1 MFPLSST
8 IPGLVWAY
16 RIRPGE
22 RSERLPA
29 ECSLAQAQPGDGFIW
44 LHLNL
49 ADGRVGAFLEQFDG
63 LTPPA
68 IAALTTH
75 DTHAALSVD
84 EGLLFGTLID
94 FQREFDSTTRD
105 IGWLHFALS
114 ERFIITTRLQPIR
127 SVDKVRAAVD
137 KNATRYGSPLQVFEL
152 LVAEFQRGLIA
163 VVLEL
168 TEELNQIEDQVYGS
182 ELRDERRRLTPV
194 RRLIVRLHRHL
205 RTMLLVMRRAAAAD
219 DEDLSEEM
227 EDSLARLA
235 ARLEAVD
242 QDVYA
247 LADRARLLH
256 EELGSKQSAET
267 NRHLY
272 ILSLMTALLL
282 PPSLV
287 TGFFGMNTTA
297 LPFSEGLHGTAYAFS
312 FILIS
317 VILSWWILRRTGIL

>member
-1 MFPLSST
+1 MFPLTSP

-16 RIRPGE
+16 RIIPGL

-29 ECSLAQAQPGDGFIW
+29 DCSALDVQPGDDFIW

-49 ADGRVGAFLEQFDG
+49 ADTRLPAFLEQFPG
-63 LTPPA
+63 LTQPVLS
-68 IAALTTH
+68 ALTTH
-75 DTHAALSVD
+75 DTHAALAID

-94 FQREFDSTTRD
+94 FQREFDATTRD
-105 IGWLHFALS
+105 IGWLHFALTD
-114 ERFIITTRLQPIR
+114 RFIITTRLQPIR
-127 SVDKVRAAVD
+127 SVDKVRAAVE
-137 KNATRYGSPLQVFEL
+137 KNAARYATPLQLFEV

-168 TEELNQIEDQVYGS
+168 TDELNQIEDLVYGS

-205 RTMLLVMRRAAAAD
+205 RTMLLIMRRASATDD
-219 DEDLSEEM
+219 DEIPDGV
-227 EDSLARLA
+227 EDSLIRLSG
-235 ARLEAVD
+235 RLEAVD
-242 QDVYA
+242 QDVQA

-256 EELGSKQSAET
+256 EELDSKQSAET

-287 TGFFGMNTTA
+287 TGFFGMNTTN
-297 LPFSEGLHGTAYAFS
+297 LPLADGMHGTGYAFA
-312 FILIS
+312 FIVIS
-317 VILSWWILRRTGIL
+317 VMLSWWVLRRTGIL

>member
-1 MFPLSST
+1 MFPLSSP

-16 RIRPGE
+16 RIKPGSRGE
-22 RSERLPA
+22 RLSP
-29 ECSLAQAQPGDGFIW
+29 ECRMADVMTGGGFVWI
-44 LHLNL
+44 HLNL
-49 ADGRVGAFLEQFDG
+49 ADGRVAGFLEQFPG
-63 LTPPA
+63 LTPQA

-75 DTHAALSVD
+75 DTHAALAVD
-84 EGLLFGTLID
+84 EKLIFGTLID
-94 FQREFDSTTRD
+94 FQREFDAATRD

-114 ERFIITTRLQPIR
+114 DTFIITTRLQPIR
-127 SVDKVRAAVD
+127 SVDKVRAAVE
-137 KNATRYGSPLQVFEL
+137 KNTSRYAAPLQIFEV
-152 LVAEFQRGLIA
+152 LVAEFQRGMIA

-168 TEELNQIEDQVYGS
+168 TEELNQIEDHVYGS
-182 ELRDERRRLTPV
+182 EMRDERRRLTPI

-205 RTMLLVMRRAAAAD
+205 RTMLLIMRRAAATDD
-219 DEDLSEEM
+219 DEMPDGV
-227 EDSLARLA
+227 EDSLVRLA
-235 ARLEAVD
+235 GRLETVD
-242 QDVYA
+242 QDVSA

-256 EELGSKQSAET
+256 EELDSKQSAET

-297 LPFSEGLHGTAYAFS
+297 LPFSDGAHGTLSAFG

-317 VILSWWILRRTGIL
+317 IFLSWLILRRTGIL